1 MVLIADSGST
11 KCSWIAGDGAHPAQ
25 LRTRG
30 INAVQHT
37 AEQIR
42 EVLGELP
49 PCDGVTAVR
58 FYGAGCGPTF
68 PEASEK
74 LRRELE
80 AHFKTDDIAIE
91 SDLLGAAGATGRAS
105 PASSAQGPTPA
116 GTGTTGSCS
125 TSPRWVTCWA
135 TKAAEP
141 YWGVTW

>member
-11 KCSWIAGDGAHPAQ
+11 KCSWIAGDGALPAQ

-74 LRRELE
+74 LRREL
-80 AHFKTDDIAIE
+80 
-91 SDLLGAAGATGRAS
+91 
-105 PASSAQGPTPA
+105 
-116 GTGTTGSCS
+116 
-125 TSPRWVTCWA
+125 
-135 TKAAEP
+135 
-141 YWGVTW
+141 